1 MLNVADIVAE
11 LDGNG
16 FSQGD
21 ILDFSRELTQFTI
34 MKDNLSSFL
43 KVVYD
48 DHELEEMLGTIK
60 QPTRQQLI
68 LSNSLTSFS
77 KREKQC
83 YVMATV
89 DGKSWGNIAKEIG
102 ISKGAVQQYIERA
115 RKKIGLQQEA

>member
-83 YVMATV
+83 YVMATLLK
-89 DGKSWGNIAKEIG
+89 KSVSVRVLSNNTLKEHGRKSVFNRKLNCTLNI
-102 ISKGAVQQYIERA
+102 
-115 RKKIGLQQEA
+115 